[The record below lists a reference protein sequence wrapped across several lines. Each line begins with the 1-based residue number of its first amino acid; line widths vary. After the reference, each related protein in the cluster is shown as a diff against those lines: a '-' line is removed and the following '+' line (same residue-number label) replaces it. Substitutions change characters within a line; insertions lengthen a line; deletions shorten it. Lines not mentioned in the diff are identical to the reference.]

1 MSSSP
6 LISIITV
13 VYNDEAHI
21 EKTIQSVLG
30 QSYEHIEYLIIDGAS
45 TDATLEIIRRHG
57 DRVKLI
63 SEKDGGIYDAMNK
76 GLRAASGDYVWFIN
90 SGDEVYSRET
100 VEEMTQTLSDKPEVV
115 YGGTM
120 IIAEDGTE
128 IGDRRL
134 KPPENLSWKSFRQ
147 GMIVCHQSLVIRRDV
162 AVEFDLTYTIA
173 ADFDW
178 AIRSLRKV
186 GKLRHTGMVLSRF
199 MEGGL
204 SGTSHIRVG
213 LKERFR
219 IMTIHYG
226 FFPTLLRHFLFAF
239 RLGGFYLKHQ
249 RI

>member
-1 MSSSP
+1 
-6 LISIITV
+6 V

-30 QSYEHIEYLIIDGAS
+30 QRYPHIEYLIIDGAS
-45 TDATLEIIRRHG
+45 SDATLEIIGRYS
-57 DRVKLI
+57 DRIKLS
-63 SEKDGGIYDAMNK
+63 SEKDEGIYDAMNK

-90 SGDEVYSRET
+90 SGDEIYSRET
-100 VEEMTQTLSDKPEVV
+100 VGEMVKSMDDRPEVV

-120 IIAEDGTE
+120 IIAEDGRE

-134 KPPENLSWKSFRQ
+134 KPPEHLTWKSLRQ

-162 AVEFDLTYTIA
+162 AEEFDQQYRIA

-178 AIRSLRKV
+178 AIRSLRKADHLKHS
-186 GKLRHTGMVLSRF
+186 GLVLSRF

-226 FFPTLLRHFLFAF
+226 FLPTLLRHFLFAF